1 MKTLKTIAA
10 AAALTTLAAVA
21 WAQMNHGAHGGGMMM
36 NMDQMQSMMES
47 MMPAEGDTDSTK
59 AFKEADMKMMQGMAV
74 EYTGNADVDFRLKMI
89 PHHQGAIEMAK
100 VALEHGTDPD
110 TKLLA
115 EAIIAA
121 QEREIAEMRDWL
133 EKNRK

>member
-1 MKTLKTIAA
+1 
-10 AAALTTLAAVA
+10 
-21 WAQMNHGAHGGGMMM
+21 
-36 NMDQMQSMMES
+36 
-47 MMPAEGDTDSTK
+47 
-59 AFKEADMKMMQGMAV
+59 MA
-74 EYTGNADVDFRLKMI
+74 R
-89 PHHQGAIEMAK
+89 
-100 VALEHGTDPD
+100 VALEHKAVPD